1 MNKKGLLIVVS
12 GPSGAGKGTICKD
25 FLDINTDVL
34 MSVSST
40 TRLPRQ
46 NEVDGVNYNFIKRNE
61 FEDLIA
67 QDQLL
72 EFVHVFD
79 NYYGTP
85 KKWVFDQMEKGR
97 DVLLEIE
104 IIGAMKVKEKYKD
117 AILVFVLPPSIKEL
131 KNRIMAR
138 GTETDQQIDIRM
150 SRAMQEI
157 KTIEKYDYFIL
168 NDNVAKAVKDME
180 AIISAEK
187 NAVSRYSKE
196 IVRSY
201 EEEI

>member
-1 MNKKGLLIVVS
+1 MDKKGLLIVVS

-25 FLDINTDVL
+25 FLDINKDVL

-40 TRLPRQ
+40 TRYPRQ
-46 NEVDGVNYNFIKRNE
+46 NEVNGVNYNFIKRDE

-67 QDQLL
+67 KDQLL

-85 KKWVFDQMEKGR
+85 KEWVFEQMEKGR

-131 KNRIMAR
+131 KKRIMGR
-138 GTETDQQIDIRM
+138 GTETDQQVDIRM

-168 NDNVAKAVKDME
+168 NDNVAKAVKDLE

>member
-187 NAVSRYSKE
+187 NAVSRYSQE

>member
-12 GPSGAGKGTICKD
+12 GPSGAGIGTICKD

>member
-67 QDQLL
+67 HDQLL

-104 IIGAMKVKEKYKD
+104 IIGAMKVKEKYND